1 LPSKVR
7 TSLLNG
13 PMTVPL
19 CLHSPQLMVDLHEPR
34 RGDPRDTL
42 DLLRLVALARRRWL
56 ILALAG
62 AAAAI
67 LAVAATGHGKAV
79 YQSEARL
86 LVGPIDTDFNEVR
99 AAGQQAQ
106 TFAQLATS
114 GAVLG
119 ATAHRLGPPAT
130 AAGLVPNVRAQADE
144 VARLLTLTVRA
155 SRPDLATRA
164 NAALVTELQAFA
176 RSGGKTQHDLSVVDP
191 PSPGLATGSGRS
203 PLVALAAVAGLLTAF
218 CLVVLAHMLR
228 GRVVDAEELGAAAG
242 LPVLGAL
249 SRRDRSPGRAFQAL
263 AARVQF
269 AEGPAPRRA
278 VLVETLEPQEPS
290 GAIALEL
297 GRALAQAGGRVVLV
311 DAASGRG
318 TLTWRLGLED
328 RPGTSDLLPDA
339 GAVHD
344 LLVEDEPG
352 LAILPSG
359 RGPGPSPFEA
369 GSPRKMLRR
378 LAGRADVVVVSGP
391 SPATSPHGLRW
402 AQATDATILVAT
414 RWLSRR
420 DVIAQGV
427 DALEQVG
434 AATLG
439 VVLAERSRRVR
450 LPHRRPPVGIP
461 PLAPEEPVT
470 REVSELRA

>member
-1 LPSKVR
+1 
-7 TSLLNG
+7 
-13 PMTVPL
+13 
-19 CLHSPQLMVDLHEPR
+19 MVDLHEPR
-34 RGDPRDTL
+34 QGDPRDTL

-56 ILALAG
+56 ILVLAG
-62 AAAAI
+62 AAAAL
-67 LAVAATGHGKAV
+67 LAVTATSHGKAV

-86 LVGPIDTDFNEVR
+86 LVGPIDSDFSELR

-114 GAVLG
+114 GAILQ

-130 AAGLVPNVRAQADE
+130 AAALVPNVRAQADE
-144 VARLLTLTVRA
+144 VARLLTITMRA
-155 SRPDLATRA
+155 SRPDVATRA

-176 RSGGKTQHDLSVVDP
+176 QRGDQAAAQGGAQPGAKGSAQRGATTKHDLSVVDP
-191 PSPGLATGSGRS
+191 PSAGLAIGSGRS
-203 PLVALAAVAGLLTAF
+203 PLVALAAVAGVLAAF
-218 CLVVLAHMLR
+218 GLVVLAHMLS

-263 AARVQF
+263 AARIQF
-269 AEGPAPRRA
+269 AGGPAPRRA
-278 VLVETLEPQEPS
+278 VLVETLEPEERS

-297 GRALAQAGGRVVLV
+297 GRALAREGGRVILV

-318 TLTWRLGLED
+318 TVTWRLGLEGHA
-328 RPGTSDLLPDA
+328 GTSDLLPDA

-352 LAILPSG
+352 LAILPRG
-359 RGPGPSPFEA
+359 RGPDPPPFEA
-369 GSPRKMLRR
+369 GSPREMLRR

-391 SPATSPHGLRW
+391 SPATSPNGLRW
-402 AQATDATILVAT
+402 AQAADATILVAT
-414 RWLSRR
+414 RWQSRR
-420 DVIAQGV
+420 EVVSQAV
-427 DALEQVG
+427 EALEQVG
-434 AATLG
+434 AAALG
-439 VVLAERSRRVR
+439 VVLAERSRRIR
-450 LPHRRPPVGIP
+450 LPHRRPRVAIP
-461 PLAPEEPVT
+461 PLAPEEPVA